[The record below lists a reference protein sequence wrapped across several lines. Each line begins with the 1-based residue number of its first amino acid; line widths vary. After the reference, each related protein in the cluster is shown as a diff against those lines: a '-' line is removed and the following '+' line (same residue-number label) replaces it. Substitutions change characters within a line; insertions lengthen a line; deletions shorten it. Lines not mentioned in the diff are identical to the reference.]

1 MTKHFLRQMAL
12 RCLAIAGECS
22 DEAVKAKLYDLSEE
36 LLRKAN
42 EIEGT
47 TPPPIALPPL
57 NR

>member
-1 MTKHFLRQMAL
+1 MAL